1 MQPQQHLQRYQQ
13 KAGEVEQA
21 TRSLINSALFYL
33 GDPSLPDSLGNARRC
48 LETAKYVL
56 EGLYVP
62 TSPAES
68 PQALNHA
75 GNQQWPA
82 GVVES
87 WGFVNNT
94 DTEPGDYPYYPI

>member
-1 MQPQQHLQRYQQ
+1 MQPHQHLQRYQQ

-21 TRSLINSALFYL
+21 TRSLINSAMFYL
-33 GDPSLPDSLGNARRC
+33 DDPSLPDAVANARRC

-62 TSPAES
+62 GSPEESVSALAHAEER
-68 PQALNHA
+68 H
-75 GNQQWPA
+75 WPA
-82 GVVES
+82 GVIES

-94 DTEPGDYPYYPI
+94 DPQPGDHPYYPI

>member
-1 MQPQQHLQRYQQ
+1 MPQSDNRYQQ
-13 KAGEVEQA
+13 RVGEVEQS

-33 GDPSLPDSLGNARRC
+33 SDPSLPDSTTNARRC

-56 EGLYVP
+56 EGVYVP
-62 TSPAES
+62 GSPGES
-68 PQALNHA
+68 VEPLAHA
-75 GNQQWPA
+75 GEDRWPT

-94 DTEPGDYPYYPI
+94 DTEPRDYPYYPI

>member
-1 MQPQQHLQRYQQ
+1 MNHHSSLSQQ
-13 KAGEVEQA
+13 KVGEIEQS

-33 GDPSLPDSLGNARRC
+33 SDPSLPDSVSNARRC

-56 EGLYVP
+56 EGIYIP
-62 TSPAES
+62 TELD
-68 PQALNHA
+68 QHA
-75 GNQQWPA
+75 QPLAYAGRKQWPT

-94 DTEPGDYPYYPI
+94 ETDPLPVDYTH

>member
-1 MQPQQHLQRYQQ
+1 MNRSPRAFQERV
-13 KAGEVEQA
+13 GNIEQS

-33 GDPSLPDSLGNARRC
+33 NDPSLPESLQNARRC

-56 EGLYVP
+56 EGIYMP
-62 TSPAES
+62 SSPEES
-68 PQALNHA
+68 TDPLAHVEETR
-75 GNQQWPA
+75 WPH

-94 DTEPGDYPYYPI
+94 DS